1 MSNPILILST
11 WLRKN
16 PDYNQH
22 KENFVIEFDL
32 ISFSLLPQAF
42 VEEQDDCYYLRNSQD
57 EIIKFDFKYADK
69 IVQDLGIEF
78 LKELC
83 D

>member
-1 MSNPILILST
+1 MSDPTLTLST
-11 WLRKN
+11 WLREN

-22 KENFVIEFDL
+22 EENFVIEFDL
-32 ISFSLLPQAF
+32 VSFSLSPQPF
-42 VEEQDDCYYLRNSQD
+42 IEEWDDCYYLRNLQD
-57 EIIKFDFKYADK
+57 EIIKFDFKYAEK